1 MLYVIGAANTVPGS
15 FASFSA
21 TTDNAGATFASGTL
35 VLSNT
40 VAAQGACLSTGG
52 GTTDGNANTACDAFF
67 DLAVRKPG
75 DVATVHLT
83 LDNVGSLDAS
93 NLAFGWSGANCTTTN
108 AIDESYFGTGN
119 LCVQILLAVQEYA
132 DAAAMAADDRTG
144 GTCWYGDQ
152 TDPTSCALIDG
163 KTLADFDQFKNAN
176 LIDGGPM
183 PAADQRFFGITMQMR
198 PAASN
203 TVQGRSITA
212 TFTWLLEQ

>member
-40 VAAQGACLSTGG
+40 VNAQGACLSTGG
-52 GTTDGNANTACDAFF
+52 GTTDSNANTGCDAFF

-75 DVATVHLT
+75 DVATVQLT
-83 LDNVGSLDAS
+83 LENAGSLDAS
-93 NLAFGWSGANCTTTN
+93 NLAFGWSGANCTSTN
-108 AIDESYFGTGN
+108 AIGESYFGTGN
-119 LCVQILLAVQEYA
+119 LCAQIILYVQEYA

-152 TDPTSCALIDG
+152 TDPTSCALIDT
-163 KTLADFDQFKNAN
+163 KTLADFDQYKNAA
-176 LIDGGPM
+176 LIDIGAM
-183 PAADQRFFGITMQMR
+183 PANDQRFFGITMQMR
-198 PAASN
+198 TLATN
-203 TVQGRSITA
+203 VVQGRATTA